1 MSLSMWRKASPRRK
15 RIFSI
20 VAVFMVAI
28 IITVIG
34 SLTPMSSQEA
44 KQISNDV
51 NQTSKAASERG
62 ILTQYIFG
70 NNLLIALLMF
80 IPVVGPLLG
89 FYVLYNT
96 GTVIGA
102 IATAQGVPSIL
113 TFIVLVI
120 TPVFWLEFAAY
131 STAMAES
138 VWLLR
143 RIIQGRGIRELKNA
157 CIFVSICTILLLI
170 GAVVETVLISVGA

>member
-1 MSLSMWRKASPRRK
+1 M
-15 RIFSI
+15 
-20 VAVFMVAI
+20 
-28 IITVIG
+28 G
-34 SLTPMSSQEA
+34 SLTPVDSQQA
-44 KQISNDV
+44 KQISDEL
-51 NQTSKAASERG
+51 NQTATAARQSG
-62 ILTQYIFG
+62 TLTQYIFG

-96 GTVIGA
+96 GIAIGA

-113 TFIVLVI
+113 VFVVLVI

-138 VWLLR
+138 IWLFR
-143 RIIQGRGIRELKNA
+143 RITQGRGIRELKNA
-157 CIFVSICTILLLI
+157 SFFVSICAILLLV
-170 GAVVETVLISVGA
+170 GAVVETALISIGA